1 LIWIPKHNSLETG
14 DNARGHSLKD
24 KLCEMFMATL
34 ASEFVWTEQAREIMH
49 PLALSSSM
57 SAIKMEE
64 ICFLQFDKYMCCL
77 LLFCAVIELEK
88 FKKIN

>member
-1 LIWIPKHNSLETG
+1 
-14 DNARGHSLKD
+14 
-24 KLCEMFMATL
+24 
-34 ASEFVWTEQAREIMH
+34 MH

-64 ICFLQFDKYMCCL
+64 ICFLRFDKYMCCL